1 MRILHELSWVLC
13 GGLSAFG
20 GSILSIIS
28 LSIGPV
34 TVRLDC
40 PDCPEFTYYGQPLA
54 WMTKALGGKPSLF
67 PEVSL
72 VVNYWAFAVDVA
84 VFSLALFVPFYFLSL
99 GVRRSRKER
108 RVNPVSQSERRAD
121 FGLRSGQSV

>member
-1 MRILHELSWVLC
+1 MVRILHELSWVLF

-20 GSILSIIS
+20 GSILSTLS

-40 PDCPEFTYYGQPLA
+40 PDCPELTYYGQPLP
-54 WMTKALGGKPSLF
+54 WMTKVLGGKPSLL

-84 VFSLALFVPFYFLSL
+84 VFSLALFVPFYILSI

-108 RVNPVSQSERRAD
+108 RMNPVSQS
-121 FGLRSGQSV
+121 